1 MRSERGEVAKS
12 HRALFSVVEF
22 RFTLNVIRRQMKNF
36 HQGTVVLKVTVATC
50 QESPI
55 LGKTEGKRRRGQQRM

>member
-12 HRALFSVVEF
+12 HRALFAVVEF

-36 HQGTVVLKVTVATC
+36 HQGTVVLKITVATC
-50 QESPI
+50 QESP
-55 LGKTEGKRRRGQQRM
+55 

>member
-12 HRALFSVVEF
+12 HRALFAVVEF
-22 RFTLNVIRRQMKNF
+22 RFTLNVIRQMKNF

-50 QESPI
+50 QESP
-55 LGKTEGKRRRGQQRM
+55 

>member
-12 HRALFSVVEF
+12 HRALFAVVEF
-22 RFTLNVIRRQMKNF
+22 RFTLNVIRQMKNF